1 MKFIIGSLVGAVI
14 GYITNWLAIKMLFK
28 PHKEVRIGKFKVPFT
43 PGVIPKEKSRIAK
56 SVGESIGKH
65 LLTKETITK
74 SLCSENMND
83 QVHLWVKSKVVE
95 LQNRGV
101 TVENELKDLLG
112 EEYSKVITKTNNN
125 LSKLLIDYINEEDVQ
140 SSIVKYVNNQ
150 IMLELGSK
158 PGIICES
165 ELYNSI
171 KSKMLNVA
179 VEYKDSEGFH
189 VEIQNILEEKVNEL
203 KLLDKNFDDVIPK
216 EITDNIKVHVYAKK
230 YEIAMAIKKM
240 VKEEKNRQKLKK
252 IVGDTISTKLSPMI
266 AMFMNADSINDK
278 VVTGINEFLDDEE
291 NHNDIASIINDI
303 IDKLMKG
310 SISKVFSELSKEET
324 LLGINPILNLFT
336 TKIID
341 EKLIINTFDKI
352 EGVISNY
359 ISIEEMLEKT
369 GVDYKN
375 AIGEFINS
383 RIVAIAES
391 DYVKI
396 KIAELVSQMINRALQ
411 IETKSIFEEDGNKL
425 SESISKIVR
434 EQYNKFVENKAAVVI
449 EVLDVAKIVEDKI
462 NEFDV
467 AFAEEIILEIASK
480 ELKAITWIGA
490 LLGAIM
496 GILAPIL
503 GSL

>member
-56 SVGESIGKH
+56 SVGDSIGKH

-83 QVHLWVKSKVVE
+83 QVHSWVKSKVVE

-112 EEYSKVITKTNNN
+112 EEYSKFIVKTNNN
-125 LSKLLIDYINEEDVQ
+125 LSKLLIDYINEEDVK
-140 SSIVKYVNNQ
+140 SNIAKYVNSQ
-150 IMLELGSK
+150 IMLELGAK
-158 PGIICES
+158 PGVICES

-179 VEYKDSEGFH
+179 IEYKDSEGFH
-189 VEIQNILEEKVNEL
+189 IGIQNILEEKVNKL

-240 VKEEKNRQKLKK
+240 MKEEKNRQKLRE
-252 IVGDTISTKLSPMI
+252 IVGETISTKLSPMI

-303 IDKLMKG
+303 IDKLMNE

-324 LLGINPILNLFT
+324 LLGINPLLDLFKS
-336 TKIID
+336 KIID
-341 EKLIINTFDKI
+341 KKLILNTFDKI
-352 EGVISNY
+352 EGVICNY
-359 ISIEEMLEKT
+359 ISIEEMLDKT

-375 AIGEFINS
+375 VIREFINS
-383 RIVAIAES
+383 RIAAIAES

-396 KIAELVSQMINRALQ
+396 KIVELVSQMINRSLQ
-411 IETKSIFEEDGNKL
+411 IETKSIFAEDGNKL
-425 SESISKIVR
+425 TEAISKIVR
-434 EQYNKFVENKAAVVI
+434 EQYNKFVENNAADVI